1 MCGNNDSVL
10 LDIDKIYHE
19 FHDIKHLLTHLN
31 NSMGEL
37 VQMARRFE
45 NHLKENG
52 QVVYEQYP
60 SSLPQFNTR
69 NIKNDL

>member
-10 LDIDKIYHE
+10 LDIDKVYNE

-37 VQMARRFE
+37 VQMAKRFE
-45 NHLKENG
+45 NHLKESG
-52 QVVYEQYP
+52 QGVYEQHSL
-60 SSLPQFNTR
+60 SSSQFTMKG
-69 NIKNDL
+69 I